1 MYFHH
6 YVMYVGRFSLIS
18 RGPIPGLYCLSP
30 MLGIVAHGPG
40 VPCVF
45 LWVVATDYVGEFII
59 RSVWSIFRFV
69 PGIQRT
75 RRGAVVRIVLYLCV
89 LHMYTAPTS

>member
-6 YVMYVGRFSLIS
+6 YVMYVGRLSLIS
-18 RGPIPGLYCLSP
+18 RGPITGLYYLAP

-45 LWVVATDYVGEFII
+45 LWVVATDYVG
-59 RSVWSIFRFV
+59 
-69 PGIQRT
+69 
-75 RRGAVVRIVLYLCV
+75 
-89 LHMYTAPTS
+89 